1 MAHITITTS
10 NIDTG
15 IRFLEWIEEDVSTKS
30 GEVIAAILQVA
41 PALREKAP
49 EELVHLINVFSSE
62 FTESTWEYI
71 QENDNEDPDL

>member
-1 MAHITITTS
+1 MTRITITTS

-62 FTESTWEYI
+62 FTESTWKYI